1 MSATTG
7 LGELVRLALRR
18 DRVRLPGWIGSIV
31 AATAGTAASFP
42 TTYPDAQARLGALMT
57 IDNPGT
63 TALVGPLYGEGDY
76 TYGIMVGHQLL
87 GMVAVV
93 AALMSIFTVVRHT
106 RAEEESGRAELVRAA
121 PVGRT
126 APALAALVV
135 AVGANLVL
143 AAGLTLA
150 LGGLGIETVTWRG
163 SALFGAAVGAVG
175 LVLAGVASVTAQ
187 LTEHARA
194 ASSMAG
200 LVLAAAFVVRATGD
214 VSVEGLSWASPIGWA
229 QATEPFYADDGA
241 PLALALGLAV
251 VLLAGAVVLGR
262 RRDLGSGLLT
272 ARPGPARAGSALS
285 GPFGLAWRTSRG
297 SLVGWTLGVFFFGLF
312 YGPILSESSTFLDNV
327 PVLEEFVP
335 DVEASVAELFAAM
348 IIAVVAIICAIPAL
362 QTVLRLRTEET
373 SGRAGP
379 LLATALSRTRWALA
393 NHVLA
398 LLAGAVVLTA
408 GGLGLGLG
416 AAWSMDEPS
425 WVGTATGAALA
436 YLPAVAVVVGLG
448 ALLHGWVPRAVGAAW
463 LPVVVGFFFSY
474 FGELLDLPQAV
485 LDVSPFTHVS
495 QQPAVAFEAA
505 PLAWLSLVALLAIG
519 LGLAGLR
526 RRDLLDA

>member
-18 DRVRLPGWIGSIV
+18 DRVRLPVWIGSIV

-126 APALAALVV
+126 APALAALLV

-214 VSVEGLSWASPIGWA
+214 VSVEGLS
-229 QATEPFYADDGA
+229 
-241 PLALALGLAV
+241 
-251 VLLAGAVVLGR
+251 
-262 RRDLGSGLLT
+262 
-272 ARPGPARAGSALS
+272 
-285 GPFGLAWRTSRG
+285 
-297 SLVGWTLGVFFFGLF
+297 
-312 YGPILSESSTFLDNV
+312 
-327 PVLEEFVP
+327 
-335 DVEASVAELFAAM
+335 
-348 IIAVVAIICAIPAL
+348 
-362 QTVLRLRTEET
+362 
-373 SGRAGP
+373 
-379 LLATALSRTRWALA
+379 
-393 NHVLA
+393 
-398 LLAGAVVLTA
+398 
-408 GGLGLGLG
+408 
-416 AAWSMDEPS
+416 
-425 WVGTATGAALA
+425 
-436 YLPAVAVVVGLG
+436 
-448 ALLHGWVPRAVGAAW
+448 
-463 LPVVVGFFFSY
+463 
-474 FGELLDLPQAV
+474 
-485 LDVSPFTHVS
+485 
-495 QQPAVAFEAA
+495 
-505 PLAWLSLVALLAIG
+505 
-519 LGLAGLR
+519 
-526 RRDLLDA
+526 